1 MTITTTSEV
10 VACMCSALS
19 EAKVVALFVEA
30 IFCGIYLAT
39 LPLCLRSLV
48 YAHDHWTPLRI
59 NWPSLTLTLAFC
71 ATSSLHMS
79 LSLRRIV
86 TERLGRSTA
95 GLFWMTSLFVHIQ
108 VLLAGAVMSKIVPV
122 FPVLLWLTC
131 IACSI
136 IRVYSQTST
145 GNTTHQSTMDYHI
158 ILLFWTCTIAINT
171 YVTCLITFQL
181 MRLAQFNNLQTRR
194 IRFVMRVI
202 IESGMLY
209 TATASMVLISW
220 LMHGNASQLI
230 ISGINFQIV
239 GITFNLM
246 TVLVRRTTSASGL
259 VGETDLETTVTAT
272 LTTIPARYYTTSNS
286 DTVRF

>member
-108 VLLAGAVMSKIVPV
+108 VLLAGAVMH
-122 FPVLLWLTC
+122 
-131 IACSI
+131 
-136 IRVYSQTST
+136 YS
-145 GNTTHQSTMDYHI
+145 GIFANVDRKYYPPEHHGLPYHPT
-158 ILLFWTCTIAINT
+158 FWTCTIAINT